1 MSARA
6 EPSNVSLRMS
16 SARSRAAAASAALV
30 ALLALAPASARAQA
44 CCAGSGA
51 VTPGRLALHEDALVG
66 LQLRAAHVFGS
77 FDARA
82 RYASSSPGAS
92 EQDLEEDLIGS
103 VRLPFAPR
111 AQLAALVPFV
121 QTRRKAGGAS
131 DFGGGLGD
139 VNLSARY
146 DFLYAGQARY
156 IPGVAVLA
164 GLTCPTG
171 RSPESGSLPLAAD
184 ATGTGAFQVNVGLA
198 VEQTFG
204 RWLVTAYGIIAKR
217 TTRDIQGFESTL
229 GTQWTALLAVAY
241 TFPGDYAAALSASY
255 TGEGNAAI
263 DGTEVPDSSRRV
275 PVVGLFGVVPFSDYF
290 RLQGGPSLNPPVD
303 QLGKNQIATVAITAT
318 AVYAWF

>member
-1 MSARA
+1 MNRGSVARA
-6 EPSNVSLRMS
+6 LGSLLLVVLVLLVPRVSW
-16 SARSRAAAASAALV
+16 
-30 ALLALAPASARAQA
+30 AQA

-82 RYASSSPGAS
+82 RYASSSAGSS
-92 EQDLEEDLIGS
+92 EQDFEQDVIGA

-111 AQLAALVPFV
+111 AQVAALVPFV
-121 QTRRKAGGAS
+121 QTRRKASGAS
-131 DFGGGLGD
+131 DVGGGLGD

-146 DFLYAGQARY
+146 DFFYAGQARY

-164 GLTCPTG
+164 GITFPTG
-171 RSPESGSLPLAAD
+171 RSPEAASLPLAAD
-184 ATGTGAFQVNVGLA
+184 ATGTGAFQVNLGLA

-204 RWLVTAYGIIAKR
+204 RWLVTGYGLVAKR
-217 TTRDIQGFESTL
+217 TSRSIQGTESTL

-241 TFPGDYAAALSASY
+241 TFPGDYAVALSASY
-255 TGEGNAAI
+255 TGEGNAEL
-263 DGTEVPDSSRRV
+263 DGVEIASSARRV
-275 PVVGLFGVVPFSDYF
+275 PVLGLFGVVPFSDKF
-290 RLQGGPSLNPPVD
+290 RLQGGPSFNPPVD

-318 AVYAWF
+318 AVYAWY